1 MKSLLAICTLSLLAA
16 GCMPSSDT
24 ADSSC
29 QTGRTIYADIIEADT
44 TGEIPENV
52 KAVADKA
59 YAVLNRVCE
68 KETLTEA
75 DIVLAAYQVYIL
87 TKSKKDA
94 N

>member
-16 GCMPSSDT
+16 GCTSDGED
-24 ADSSC
+24 AASSC

-44 TGEIPENV
+44 TGEIPDNV
-52 KAVADKA
+52 KSVADKA
-59 YAVLNRVCE
+59 YKALNKVCE

-75 DIVLAAYQVYIL
+75 DVVLAAYQVYIL

-94 N
+94 D